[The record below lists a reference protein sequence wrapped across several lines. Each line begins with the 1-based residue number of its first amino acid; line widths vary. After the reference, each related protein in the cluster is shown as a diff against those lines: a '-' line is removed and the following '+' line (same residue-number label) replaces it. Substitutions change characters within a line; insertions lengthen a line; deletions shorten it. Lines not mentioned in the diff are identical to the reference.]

1 MYIEKVV
8 GSTFALGSNPI
19 TLESFESLAGHE
31 QIVENTQGIRCKI
44 APCWIVPEPNNRHDE
59 LALAVYTQYV
69 HRQNIRIGYIS
80 KKSQL
85 REWYI
90 NYLKNKQ
97 LQVNNQTFYDIIQQY
112 YNCYLLIEAYHE
124 KDRQL
129 SDSYSIIMEPKTP
142 SSKTTMSTKVNI
154 N

>member
-1 MYIEKVV
+1 MHIEKVV
-8 GSTFALGSNPI
+8 GSTFALGANPI
-19 TLESFESLAGHE
+19 TIESFEDVLGHE
-31 QIVENTQGIRCKI
+31 KIIENPDGVRCKI

-129 SDSYSIIMEPKTP
+129 SNSYSIIMEPKTFM
-142 SSKTTMSTKVNI
+142 TTNH
-154 N
+154 NYG

>member
-1 MYIEKVV
+1 MHIEKVV
-8 GSTFALGSNPI
+8 GSTFALGANPI

-69 HRQNIRIGYIS
+69 HRQNLRVGYIS

-129 SDSYSIIMEPKTP
+129 SDSYSIIMETKTP

-154 N
+154 D